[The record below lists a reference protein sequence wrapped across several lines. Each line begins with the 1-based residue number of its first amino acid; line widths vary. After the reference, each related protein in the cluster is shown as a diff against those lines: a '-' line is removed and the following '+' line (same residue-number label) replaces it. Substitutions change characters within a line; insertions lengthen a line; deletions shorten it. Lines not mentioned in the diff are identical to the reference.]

1 MDSPIVISIR
11 AKNLRQLGFKNLL
24 HWLEKSNHIYIGR
37 NMTHYVPGAV
47 GSKWKNPFS
56 VKEFGRGG
64 CIKKYEKYI
73 RESKLIDQIDELKG
87 CILGCWCKPDPC
99 HGDVLVKLFN
109 EKIKSNK

>member
-64 CIKKYEKYI
+64 CIKKYEKYTLDHNI
-73 RESKLIDQIDELKG
+73 VYNSNLSGAFANVRCYRKNKKKRCYCHRSK
-87 CILGCWCKPDPC
+87 
-99 HGDVLVKLFN
+99 F
-109 EKIKSNK
+109 